1 MRDDK
6 KIFLLGERRR
16 VSLYLWLESDMTWV
30 PENPAWDLMAPD
42 GTKKSTGVAEAL
54 QTAEGWTLSTLCEPD
69 AKGDWILLFSFDLG
83 DEHVRRAVRIKV
95 V

>member
-1 MRDDK
+1 
-6 KIFLLGERRR
+6 
-16 VSLYLWLESDMTWV
+16 MT
-30 PENPAWDLMAPD
+30 
-42 GTKKSTGVAEAL
+42 S
-54 QTAEGWTLSTLCEPD
+54 EGWTLSTLCEPD